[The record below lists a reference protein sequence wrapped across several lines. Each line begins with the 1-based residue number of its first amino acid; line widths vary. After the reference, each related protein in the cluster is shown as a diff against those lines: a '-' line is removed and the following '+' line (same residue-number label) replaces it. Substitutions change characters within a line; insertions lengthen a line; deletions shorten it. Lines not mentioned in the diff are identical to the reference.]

1 MTASQAQP
9 ETRPHRPDPGPVRAS
24 LLSALW
30 RPLTVP
36 LLVLGVVVLLS
47 VVVGLVALHGD
58 AQSAVLVTMLV
69 ALLVAGIGTILLMLW
84 RIRAHFLLPLA
95 QLREWTRRIHDGDLG
110 ARVPLPRGGEFQRLA
125 REINQLG
132 ADLQS
137 LNHDLAEKVRDRTQH
152 LSRKTRSLEILY
164 EVAFGLNTSRNLN
177 ELLNQF
183 LETFMELVDA
193 RAASVRLL
201 TDDGKTRL
209 VASRGLDPDVVARD
223 TLTDVTRCQCGWAA
237 TDGGLRVETGARH
250 CAQVIGRPYLGSD
263 CSEFIAV
270 PLQYQDRVLGVY
282 NLFLN
287 RPSADLGADV
297 RDLLTSIGRHLGLAV
312 EKARLDDQAR
322 RLEIF
327 EERTM
332 LGNELHD
339 SLAQTLVSLRLN
351 AKLLGE
357 LLHKKDLRAAQQEVQ
372 RLQSS
377 VEEAHTNLRDLLA
390 NFRSRMDERGLAPAI
405 AELVAR
411 FEAENGISAF
421 FQNECTEI
429 NLSPAQ
435 EIQVFRIVQE
445 ALANIRKH
453 ADANNVRVLFQSEDG
468 VNYRLIVEDD
478 GTGIPPAS
486 PAQPGERVGLAIMH
500 DRARRL
506 QGTLLI
512 ESEPG
517 EGTRLSLTFVGASRP
532 AQPAPDSIPHARLA
546 R

>member
-1 MTASQAQP
+1 
-9 ETRPHRPDPGPVRAS
+9 VRAS

-30 RPLTVP
+30 QPLTVP
-36 LLVLGVVVLLS
+36 LLVLALVVLLS
-47 VVVGLVALHGD
+47 GIVGLIALRGD
-58 AQSAVLVTMLV
+58 AASIVLVTTLV
-69 ALLVAGIGTILLMLW
+69 TLLIAGIGTILLMLW
-84 RIRAHFLLPLA
+84 RIRSHFLVPLA
-95 QLREWTRRIHDGDLG
+95 QLREWTRRIHDGDLS
-110 ARVPLPRGGEFQRLA
+110 ARVPLPEAGEFRRLA

-137 LNHDLAEKVRDRTQH
+137 LNHELAEKVRDRTQH

-177 ELLNQF
+177 ELLSQF

-201 TDDGKTRL
+201 TGDGKTRL
-209 VASRGLDPDVVARD
+209 VASRGLDPEVVARD
-223 TLTDVTRCQCGWAA
+223 TLTDITRCQCGWAA
-237 TDGGLRVETGARH
+237 TEGGLQVETGTRH
-250 CAQVIGRPYLGSD
+250 CAQVIGQPYLGSD
-263 CSEFIAV
+263 CSEFVAV

-287 RPSADLGADV
+287 RPSADLGPDV

-322 RLEIF
+322 RLAIV
-327 EERTM
+327 EERNM

-339 SLAQTLVSLRLN
+339 SLAQTLVSLRLS
-351 AKLLGE
+351 AKLVGE
-357 LLHKKDLRAAQQEVQ
+357 LLHRKDLKAAQLEVQ

-390 NFRSRMDERGLAPAI
+390 NFRSRMDERGLAPGI

-411 FEAENGISAF
+411 FESETGVAAF
-421 FQNECTEI
+421 FQNECVEI
-429 NLSPAQ
+429 SLSPAQ

-453 ADANNVRVLFQSEDG
+453 ADAENVRVLFQSEDG
-468 VNYRLIVEDD
+468 LNYRLIVEDD
-478 GTGIPPAS
+478 GHGIPPVS
-486 PAQPGERVGLAIMH
+486 LAQPGERVGLAIMH
-500 DRARRL
+500 DRARHL
-506 QGTLLI
+506 AGTLLI
-512 ESEPG
+512 ESDPG
-517 EGTRLSLTFVGASRP
+517 EGTRLSLTFVGAPRSR
-532 AQPAPDSIPHARLA
+532 DSATETAPHARTA
-546 R
+546 H